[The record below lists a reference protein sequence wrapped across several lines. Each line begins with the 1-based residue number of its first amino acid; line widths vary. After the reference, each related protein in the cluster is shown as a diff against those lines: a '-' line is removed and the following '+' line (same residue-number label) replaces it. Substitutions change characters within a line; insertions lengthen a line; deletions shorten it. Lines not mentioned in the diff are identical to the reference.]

1 MTGVQTCALPIYDAA
16 SLMAHE
22 GTHRVLARTDN
33 ETLKEFVST
42 LLEKGTH
49 PEKIRDLPVPIGIR
63 QKLANSSIDFED
75 LASPDVKNYFPSYH
89 RVTSLPELYHKGNF
103 LEEMLADDSL
113 ATIEGRKKLAGYLD
127 LTPEKLGKVNSLYR
141 RLLKASQSGLE
152 NNKKLKGLGNY
163 AAGYTPNFAGLSD
176 AVNR

>member
-1 MTGVQTCALPIYDAA
+1 MLFRSYVPNFAGLGSPLLKAFKSTLETLKAGNVTLAAGEDIKDTYKYSRAPQGLYDSNIDEIVLNTSRLPKDRYDAA

-103 LEEMLADDSL
+103 LEEID
-113 ATIEGRKKLAGYLD
+113 RKSTRL
-127 LTPEKLGKVNSLYR
+127 NS
-141 RLLKASQSGLE
+141 SH
-152 NNKKLKGLGNY
+152 
-163 AAGYTPNFAGLSD
+163 
-176 AVNR
+176 